1 MLIERCGIRLR
12 RCQVRR
18 SRSWTARVVDPDA
31 DRARTINFRLNRH
44 RQGWQITGID
54 ADIAV
59 LLSFGSG
66 KLLHYLGELVLAAR
80 HDQHLRALQG
90 ELPRTG
96 GTEALT
102 ATADQGAFPG
112 KIQIHRSLQS
122 S

>member
-1 MLIERCGIRLR
+1 MLIERCGIRLGR
-12 RCQVRR
+12 RQVRR

-44 RQGWQITGID
+44 RQGWQITGIN

-59 LLSFGSG
+59 LLAFGSR
-66 KLLHYLGELVLAAR
+66 KFSYYLGELVLAAR
-80 HDQHLRALQG
+80 HAQHLCALQC
-90 ELPRTG
+90 ELPCTG
-96 GTEALT
+96 RTEALA